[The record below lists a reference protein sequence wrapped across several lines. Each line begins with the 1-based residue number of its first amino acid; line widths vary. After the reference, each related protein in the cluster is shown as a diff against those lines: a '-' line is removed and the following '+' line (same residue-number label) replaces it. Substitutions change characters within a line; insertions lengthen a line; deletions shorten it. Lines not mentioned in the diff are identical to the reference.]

1 MRQNKQSVSLP
12 VNFRRW
18 LVVACVACLFGLVA
32 VAHLERA
39 RAQQPAATPAQ
50 KSRTKRITP
59 LRTSDTTD
67 GSRVTITSD
76 AELNDYSAYRSGDRF
91 IVVVPQAEG
100 AGAGG
105 ARGRGFEGAQVERRG
120 KDLVYTFKL
129 QPGATA
135 RVNQRFNRLDVQF
148 SAGKG
153 ANANTANAK
162 PSPTPTRRT
171 LAEEAGITKPPAN
184 VNAQPTPDTRRT
196 PDANANAALATAA
209 TPFTNA
215 TPSVATPTPA
225 LTPQPGATVTPA
237 LTATPGADQLAQAQQ
252 TVAPPTSITTGA
264 PSTTTP
270 TSVGAVVTRNWPWL
284 LAALLAVGIGL
295 FFVSRLG
302 GRDRDQGRTLP
313 PSGKKPVAVKETKT
327 PELKPSSAATTA
339 ATKATTTG
347 ATGGA
352 IGGTATG
359 ATAATGAT
367 PATGATSAT
376 TSATG
381 ATTATTGATGASA
394 ATTGATSA
402 SGGAAATGAT
412 AATAASLAAS
422 GKLSKKKKKKI
433 EKAKRLAAE
442 NETKSGGSKAA
453 TTTGAATTATDATTT
468 TGASTNSATTTTTD
482 TGAIIAGG
490 AIAATGAII
499 AGASAVGGAAAESE
513 AAETKAIEVSAAE
526 TKAAEPPVAFDPE
539 RIESEIKKLLA
550 GESYDEGVINATDEG
565 TRQLVSAEL
574 MQAVAGRNAAR
585 QEHARTAFL
594 KHGYFEEA
602 TRSLQSAEAPGERAA
617 AARTLGMLGDRNATP
632 HLTAA
637 LEDPA
642 ADVRRTSVEAL
653 AELRD
658 PAAVGALEALRWR
671 ETSRQVPRTL
681 IQRAI
686 EASKVEEEEAAA
698 VTASEVED
706 DTPTLV
712 TNGSTAAALAETQKA
727 GTTGAE
733 AIATTT
739 SETSTR
745 KSATQETLAGDAL
758 AGERPTKEVEL
769 VYANPFGGEMNEL
782 TAESVSADAEEDE
795 ATVEDLTVE
804 SASLST
810 KETIAPK
817 APVAVAETTTVEE
830 AATVAETASVETIKA
845 DEGTP
850 FAEAAG
856 TKNFAF
862 TAPQVEPAPASEE
875 ATAEVETGTVEA
887 SVAAAEETPIA
898 PAEEASVTH
907 VESDLAATLAA
918 KEASLIEARR
928 HESELA
934 ASTEATEVVESPA
947 ASTADIVPPASFDI
961 VAGADTAATE
971 LDTET
976 QPVYRSDFAAGSGRP
991 AAGDDDWID
1000 LDADEQGVTIQQIEP
1015 AAPPAE
1021 PLGTF
1026 YAEGAGEWSATPAP
1040 DAPVSRLDETA
1051 SLFDTLEVEAFE
1063 TNAIELAPVVIESP
1077 RVESVRNEDAETK
1090 PLTFGRLTK
1099 AAAEEVPLPPRET
1112 EVVKAEKGLSL
1123 ADGSDEDTY
1132 SIIPKGIQLRL
1143 TSEDASE
1150 RAASVLALSRLN
1162 TDEAFNQICA
1172 AFDDPAEE
1180 VRNAAARA
1188 IYDLNEDRADSF
1200 TRALR
1205 ESPVERRRQIGAAL
1219 AGSGLAEEAIGNL
1232 TGESRDKTYDA
1243 FSLLFLMAK
1252 AGEVA
1257 PLIRAIESHHD
1268 NEVRLAVVKL
1278 LALSGQQ
1285 EILPSFRR
1293 LAVRGSLPTEV
1304 RSAVME
1310 AIYQISSQPN
1320 APTPTA

>member
-1 MRQNKQSVSLP
+1 MRQNKQSLSLP

-18 LVVACVACLFGLVA
+18 LVVACAACLFGLVA

-162 PSPTPTRRT
+162 PSPTPARRT
-171 LAEEAGITKPPAN
+171 PIEEAGITKPPAN
-184 VNAQPTPDTRRT
+184 ANAQATPDARRT
-196 PDANANAALATAA
+196 PDANANAALATSA
-209 TPFTNA
+209 TPFAIA
-215 TPSVATPTPA
+215 TPNVATPTPA
-225 LTPQPGATVTPA
+225 LTPQPGATATPA
-237 LTATPGADQLAQAQQ
+237 LAATPGADQLAQAQQ

-264 PSTTTP
+264 PSNTTP

-327 PELKPSSAATTA
+327 PELKPSTAATTA
-339 ATKATTTG
+339 ASTASTKATTKATTTG

-352 IGGTATG
+352 IGGAATG
-359 ATAATGAT
+359 TTAATGAT

-376 TSATG
+376 T
-381 ATTATTGATGASA
+381 
-394 ATTGATSA
+394 GATST

-412 AATAASLAAS
+412 AAAAASLAAS

-453 TTTGAATTATDATTT
+453 TTTGAATTAADTSTGDATTT
-468 TGASTNSATTTTTD
+468 TTGTA
-482 TGAIIAGG
+482 GAIVAGG
-490 AIAATGAII
+490 AIAAAGAII
-499 AGASAVGGAAAESE
+499 AGAGAVGGAAAESE
-513 AAETKAIEVSAAE
+513 ADETKAIEVSAAAS
-526 TKAAEPPVAFDPE
+526 KAAEPPVAFDPE

-698 VTASEVED
+698 ITPSEVED

-712 TNGSTAAALAETQKA
+712 TTGSTAAALAETQKA
-727 GTTGAE
+727 GTTEAE
-733 AIATTT
+733 ATATTT

-745 KSATQETLAGDAL
+745 KPAAQEAFAGDTL

-810 KETIAPK
+810 KETIAP
-817 APVAVAETTTVEE
+817 AASLETST
-830 AATVAETASVETIKA
+830 A
-845 DEGTP
+845 DEATT

-856 TKNFAF
+856 TKSFAF

-875 ATAEVETGTVEA
+875 ASAEVEIETVEA
-887 SVAAAEETPIA
+887 SVAHVEETPVA
-898 PAEEASVTH
+898 AVEETPVTR

-918 KEASLIEARR
+918 KEASLIEAQRQ
-928 HESELA
+928 ESELA
-934 ASTEATEVVESPA
+934 ASAEATEVVGSPA
-947 ASTADIVPPASFDI
+947 ASTADADAPPASFDI

-1015 AAPPAE
+1015 AAPPAQ

-1026 YAEGAGEWSATPAP
+1026 YAEGAGEWSATPVS
-1040 DAPVSRLDETA
+1040 DAPASRLDDT
-1051 SLFDTLEVEAFE
+1051 STLFDTLEVEAFE
-1063 TNAIELAPVVIESP
+1063 TNAIEPAPIVAESP
-1077 RVESVRNEDAETK
+1077 RVESVRNDDAQTK

-1099 AAAEEVPLPPRET
+1099 AAAEEAPPRET

-1205 ESPVERRRQIGAAL
+1205 ESPVERRRQIGSAL